1 MFASCGT
8 VSAASGYPIRPQ
20 ARTRGLEFLTKA
32 GSPMTA
38 SMLRDLESGGRVE
51 ADQIV
56 GDMLRR
62 GRALGVDVA
71 LLRVAYA
78 HLQAYQQRLLRA
90 VV

>member
-1 MFASCGT
+1 
-8 VSAASGYPIRPQ
+8 
-20 ARTRGLEFLTKA
+20 
-32 GSPMTA
+32 MTA